1 MITFWEK
8 FRHRN
13 VAKVATAYAVVGWLT
28 LQLTEIVLPTFNAPL
43 WIAQTIIFVVIMGF
57 PIALLIAWAAE
68 SNHSNSLKSET
79 PNLESESSSTKMKL
93 SRAFWGTAVAGL
105 SLVALFAFYVSAVLF
120 DFSATPIDRTTAV
133 ANTNSGVDS
142 LRFRLDLGETGSR
155 NNGEP
160 TAIDF
165 SSDGTSI
172 VYVKY
177 VANGIQINLRDLTSF
192 EEDRSLIT
200 FNTRSGGYPKFS
212 KDDQWVFYYQANA
225 IKRIRIEGGIPQNV
239 VTGANV
245 SGFDTTET
253 SIYYTKLEDYG
264 LYRRDLNSNE
274 EELLLPGDA
283 ESFHTQA
290 TLTPENDFLITTVGL
305 SNRYDT
311 TSIDIL
317 NLETGEQKTIVP
329 VGHSGRYISSGHL
342 VFSRAGFLYAQLI
355 DLESMTLI
363 ANPVPVILDAYHSPN
378 NGYSAYAIAEDG
390 TLVYIDA
397 SQSRSSFGGQ
407 RGSGTPVW
415 ISRDGSSEKISET
428 LEVHGHPALSPEQNQ
443 VIFNTIDSSG
453 ISDLWVYSFDSNTLG
468 RRSFGGG
475 HTIGRWSPDGKRI
488 FFNDGTA
495 IYSMASNGTD
505 SPTVEISTGGARPL
519 SFDPTGNRFMFY
531 SAATQGLWLSSRDA
545 DAEVAVVPLE
555 LVPDGS
561 IAKEG
566 SISPDGNLLV
576 YTSNETGR
584 DEIYVRP
591 FPNITNGKW
600 QISRNGGNQAL
611 WNDNGDE
618 LFFWSLIDNGKY
630 AASFE
635 FSNGGITFSEPSLM
649 FQNGF
654 RWDPSGSWDYSSSR
668 DSFIG
673 ISLSQSHEEILAN
686 QTKLSVVQNWLSEV
700 QRLVSLQ

>member
-488 FFNDGTA
+488 FFNDRTA

>member
-290 TLTPENDFLITTVGL
+290 ILTPENDFLITTVGL

>member
-1 MITFWEK
+1 MITIWEK
-8 FRHRN
+8 FKHRN
-13 VAKVATAYAVVGWLT
+13 VAKVATAYAIVGWLT
-28 LQLTEIVLPTFNAPL
+28 LQLTEIVLPTFNAPQ

-68 SNHSNSLKSET
+68 SSHSNSLKSET
-79 PNLESESSSTKMKL
+79 LNLGPESSSTKMKL
-93 SRAFWGTAVAGL
+93 SKTFWGTAIAGL

-120 DFSATPIDRTTAV
+120 DFSATPFDRKVSVPITTPSAE
-133 ANTNSGVDS
+133 T

-165 SSDGTSI
+165 SSDGTFI

-192 EEDRSLIT
+192 EADRALIT
-200 FNTRSGGYPKFS
+200 FNTRNGGYPKFS
-212 KDDQWVFYYQANA
+212 KDDQWVYYYQANA
-225 IKRIRIEGGIPQNV
+225 IKRIRIEGGNPQDV
-239 VTGANV
+239 VTGANS

-253 SIYYTKLEDYG
+253 SIYFTKLEDYG

-274 EELLLPGDA
+274 EELLLPGSS

-290 TLTPENDFLITTVGL
+290 TLTPENNFLITTVGL

-311 TSIDIL
+311 TSIGIL

-342 VFSRAGFLYAQLI
+342 VFSRAEFLYAQLI
-355 DLESMTLI
+355 DLESMALI
-363 ANPVPVILDAYHSPN
+363 DNPVPVILDAYHSPN
-378 NGYSAYAIAEDG
+378 NGYSAYALAEDG

-397 SQSRSSFGGQ
+397 SQSKSSFGGQ
-407 RGSGTPVW
+407 QGSGIPTW
-415 ISRDGSSEKISET
+415 ISRDGNSEIISET
-428 LEVHGHPALSPEQNQ
+428 LAVHGHPALNPEQNQ

-475 HTIGRWSPDGKRI
+475 HTVGRWSPDGERI
-488 FFNDGTA
+488 FFNDRTA

-505 SPTVEISTGGARPL
+505 SPIVEISTGGARPL

-531 SAATQGLWLSSRDA
+531 SATTQGLWVSSRDV
-545 DAEVAVVPLE
+545 DAEVAIVPIE
-555 LVPDGS
+555 LVPDGA

-591 FPNITNGKW
+591 FPNIANGKW
-600 QISRNGGNQAL
+600 QVSRNGGNQAL
-611 WNDNGDE
+611 WNDSGDE
-618 LFFWSLIDNGKY
+618 LFFWSLIDGGKY
-630 AASFE
+630 AANFE
-635 FSNGGITFSEPSLM
+635 FNNGGITFSEPSLM
-649 FQNGF
+649 FKDGF

-673 ISLSQSHEEILAN
+673 IALSQSQEEILAN
-686 QTKLSVVQNWLSEV
+686 QTKLSVVQNWLTEV

>member
-443 VIFNTIDSSG
+443 VILD
-453 ISDLWVYSFDSNTLG
+453 
-468 RRSFGGG
+468 
-475 HTIGRWSPDGKRI
+475 
-488 FFNDGTA
+488 
-495 IYSMASNGTD
+495 
-505 SPTVEISTGGARPL
+505 
-519 SFDPTGNRFMFY
+519 
-531 SAATQGLWLSSRDA
+531 
-545 DAEVAVVPLE
+545 
-555 LVPDGS
+555 
-561 IAKEG
+561 
-566 SISPDGNLLV
+566 
-576 YTSNETGR
+576 
-584 DEIYVRP
+584 
-591 FPNITNGKW
+591 
-600 QISRNGGNQAL
+600 
-611 WNDNGDE
+611 
-618 LFFWSLIDNGKY
+618 
-630 AASFE
+630 
-635 FSNGGITFSEPSLM
+635 
-649 FQNGF
+649 
-654 RWDPSGSWDYSSSR
+654 
-668 DSFIG
+668 
-673 ISLSQSHEEILAN
+673 
-686 QTKLSVVQNWLSEV
+686 
-700 QRLVSLQ
+700 

>member
-1 MITFWEK
+1 VITFWEK

-290 TLTPENDFLITTVGL
+290 ILTPENDFLITTVGL

-488 FFNDGTA
+488 FFNDRTA

>member
-1 MITFWEK
+1 MITIWEK
-8 FRHRN
+8 FKHRN
-13 VAKVATAYAVVGWLT
+13 VAKVATAYAIVGWLT
-28 LQLTEIVLPTFNAPL
+28 LQLTEIVLPTFNAPQ

-68 SNHSNSLKSET
+68 SSHSNSSKSET
-79 PNLESESSSTKMKL
+79 PNLGSESFSTKTKL
-93 SRAFWGTAVAGL
+93 SKPFWGAAMAGL
-105 SLVALFAFYVSAVLF
+105 SLVVLFAFYVSAVLF
-120 DFSATPIDRTTAV
+120 DFSATTIDRTASVPITTSSAD
-133 ANTNSGVDS
+133 T

-165 SSDGTSI
+165 SSDGTFI

-192 EEDRSLIT
+192 EADRALIT
-200 FNTRSGGYPKFS
+200 FNTRNGGYPRFS
-212 KDDQWVFYYQANA
+212 KDDQWVYYYQANA
-225 IKRIRIEGGIPQNV
+225 IKRIRIEGGNPQDV
-239 VTGANV
+239 VAGANS

-253 SIYYTKLEDYG
+253 SIYFTKLEDYG

-274 EELLLPGDA
+274 EELLLSGSA

-290 TLTPENDFLITTVGL
+290 TLTPENNFLITTVGL

-311 TSIDIL
+311 TSIGIL
-317 NLETGEQKTIVP
+317 NLETGEQKTLVP

-342 VFSRAGFLYAQLI
+342 VFSRAEFLYAQLI
-355 DLESMTLI
+355 DLESMALI
-363 ANPVPVILDAYHSPN
+363 DNPVPVILDAYHSPN
-378 NGYSAYAIAEDG
+378 NGYSAYALSEDG

-407 RGSGTPVW
+407 RGSGIPTW
-415 ISRDGSSEKISET
+415 ISRDGNSEIISET
-428 LEVHGHPALSPEQNQ
+428 LAVHGHPALSPEQNQ

-453 ISDLWVYSFDSNTLG
+453 ISDLWVYNFDSNTLG

-475 HTIGRWSPDGKRI
+475 HTVGRWSPDGERI
-488 FFNDGTA
+488 FFNDRTA

-505 SPTVEISTGGARPL
+505 SPIVEISTGGARPL

-531 SAATQGLWLSSRDA
+531 SATTQGLWVSSRDV
-545 DAEVAVVPLE
+545 DAEVAIAPIE

-576 YTSNETGR
+576 YTSDETGR

-600 QISRNGGNQAL
+600 QVSRNGGNQAL

-618 LFFWSLIDNGKY
+618 LFFWSLIDSGKY
-630 AASFE
+630 AANFE
-635 FSNGGITFSEPSLM
+635 YNNGGIAFSEPSLM
-649 FQNGF
+649 FKDGF

-673 ISLSQSHEEILAN
+673 IALSQSQEEILAN
-686 QTKLSVVQNWLSEV
+686 QTKLSVVQNWLTEV
-700 QRLVSLQ
+700 HRLVSLQ